1 MIIQEAGNITLAQPA
16 RQQEINVSDIS
27 TVTPTLPR
35 AVKEVMQPSAQE
47 LKAYVN
53 NINQTLKQNH
63 VNLDFS
69 IDKETHVSVVK
80 VTDSLTGDIIMQFPS
95 KAVSAVSDALA
106 NTQKGTLLDNNT

>member
-1 MIIQEAGNITLAQPA
+1 MIIQEASNVTMAQPF
-16 RQQEINVSDIS
+16 RPQEIDMSAIS
-27 TVTPTLPR
+27 AVTPTLPP
-35 AVKEVMQPSAQE
+35 AVKEVMQPSPQE

-69 IDKETHVSVVK
+69 IDKKSHVPVVK

-95 KAVSAVSDALA
+95 KAVLAVSDAIA
-106 NTQKGTLLDNNT
+106 NKQKGTLLDNNT